1 VVLELAEGWSKGA
14 PTGYIKGA
22 ELGQQILFPPTV
34 DEYIE
39 EEKTEGLCHQGLRRL
54 PLRAR

>member
-1 VVLELAEGWSKGA
+1 M
-14 PTGYIKGA
+14 GYIKGA